1 MVTDKYSPPKYF
13 QIRRKIV
20 SSIQRGELLPGAS
33 VASENEIIER
43 YRVSNTTARK
53 VLHELEKE
61 GWVTRIKG
69 KGTFV
74 RDFTV
79 VRAINR
85 IFGFTKNMIEAGRK
99 PATRLIGFHL
109 RDEDHSQTING
120 RLFTLKGPFCEIER
134 LRLMPWSNPSAAV
147 DSISELPASET
158 VALSTMFTT
167 NPQLVAKFSVTR
179 TAIDDGTRA
188 NVRYITLTVSWN
200 SYDGRGHTRS
210 FTTMYCK
217 NGLYDYYYSI
227 AGA

>member
-1 MVTDKYSPPKYF
+1 M
-13 QIRRKIV
+13 
-20 SSIQRGELLPGAS
+20 
-33 VASENEIIER
+33 
-43 YRVSNTTARK
+43 
-53 VLHELEKE
+53 
-61 GWVTRIKG
+61 
-69 KGTFV
+69 GTFV
-74 RDFTV
+74 MALGISSAILAMQMGFKALNVARDTTL
-79 VRAINR
+79 A
-85 IFGFTKNMIEAGRK
+85 
-99 PATRLIGFHL
+99 
-109 RDEDHSQTING
+109 SQIMQS
-120 RLFTLKGPFCEIER
+120 EIER
-134 LRLMPWSNPSAAV
+134 LRLMPWSNPSVAV